1 MMKNHTQNLF
11 RVNNLSELNF
21 SFRLVDFK
29 LPLLPGKEDRYNKQ
43 LHKIEKQVASLSGGP
58 AAIVKRN
65 GKHSI
70 AIPVDKHIEDTTINA
85 IPHNI
90 KITLLPDVHHVSLS
104 KATPDNLDVIEKFL
118 DFEIRRT
125 LSAHPLLWKFDS
137 SHFIMKQAARS
148 AEDSNIEIYEGFSY
162 KLIRTADN
170 SYYICLDLNTKYI
183 DKLRLSEYISIRNV
197 DSREKTFRGR
207 RFVYLNNDDW
217 YPVELAGFGDTIQE
231 QEIDYK
237 GESISV
243 YQYILN
249 KAKRRRSD
257 IERILKPED
266 IAILYTYPN
275 RTMEP
280 HSGASSLAKML
291 YSPKDKAVQSLH
303 RYSIK
308 DPRSRFDAIQNYIR
322 QFFLNI
328 SYNGKAISIS
338 QQPLIEKLLQ
348 FNLPALKFS
357 NDKILS
363 PGHYSA
369 GANTSPHN
377 FAQERKQ
384 YLLTNGILNR
394 SSFDEQYLIVPD
406 SMNRKLV
413 DAFQKNAEHQ
423 IKKMASQFGS
433 FKVIRYPA
441 KANQPATFQAQTME
455 RVLQQNGAMQG
466 FALFILPDLSFES
479 NSYVEKFHDCLKN
492 KFYPDLK
499 VQCAL
504 AYKIQSF
511 FYSYPSSD
519 SAYVTEY
526 KVPEEK
532 KPKFKSY
539 LLNLVLEYLI
549 VNRKWPYALA
559 KDLHYDVYI
568 GIDVHDRYAG
578 FTFFFKNGENIFFI
592 PERVPLKNRADRTE
606 KLKAGLLTRVIYEQL
621 KLMLPH
627 FCPDPN
633 GIVIIRDG
641 RSFGE
646 EGKALKDVISHLHE
660 EGILTSPAIASGVVD
675 LHKQSAIPL
684 RVAALTNSHNKLEN
698 PAAGIV
704 RMIGEKE
711 GFLFNTGF
719 PFQIRGSAKPLH
731 ISLREGNNLQ
741 FIKVLEDLF
750 CQTMLA
756 FSAPD
761 RSNSLPV
768 VIKLID
774 TLLEPLSGGAGEVDE
789 EWEDSII
796 ENY

>member
-1 MMKNHTQNLF
+1 MRHHTQNLF
-11 RVNNLSELNF
+11 KVNNLSEFNF

-43 LHKIEKQVASLSGGP
+43 LQKIEKQVASLCSGP

-70 AIPVDKHIEDTTINA
+70 AIPADKHIDNTIINA

-90 KITLLPDVHHVSLS
+90 KITLLPEVYHVDLS

-118 DFEIRRT
+118 DFEIRRILGT
-125 LSAHPLLWKFDS
+125 HPLLWKFDS
-137 SHFIMKQAARS
+137 SHFFLKQPARS
-148 AEDSNIEIYEGFSY
+148 ADDSAIEIYQGFSY

-183 DKLRLSEYISIRNV
+183 DKHRLSEYVTMKNV
-197 DSREKTFRGR
+197 DTIGNTFRGR

-217 YPVELAGFGDTIQE
+217 YPVEIAGFGETIQE

-237 GESISV
+237 GDSISV

-249 KAKRRRSD
+249 KTKRRRND
-257 IERILKPED
+257 IERILKPDD

-280 HSGASSLAKML
+280 HSGAASLAKML
-291 YSPKDKAVQSLH
+291 YSPKDKEVQSLH
-303 RYSIK
+303 RHSIK

-322 QFFLNI
+322 QFFLDF
-328 SYNGKAISIS
+328 SYNGKRVFIS
-338 QQPLIEKLLQ
+338 QQPLVEKLFQ
-348 FNLPALKFS
+348 FNLPALKF
-357 NDKILS
+357 NNNRILL
-363 PGHYSA
+363 PGHYST

-377 FAQERKQ
+377 YAYERKQ
-384 YLLTNGILNR
+384 YLQANGILND
-394 SSFDEQYLIVPD
+394 SPFDEQYLIVPD
-406 SMNRKLV
+406 SMNRKLL

-423 IKKMASQFGS
+423 IKKLAPRFGS

-455 RVLQQNGAMQG
+455 RVLHQHNAKQG
-466 FALFILPDLSFES
+466 FALFVLPDLAFES

-499 VQCAL
+499 VQCAS
-504 AYKIQSF
+504 AYKVQSF
-511 FYSYPSSD
+511 FNPYPSSD
-519 SAYVTEY
+519 SGHLSEY

-532 KPKFKSY
+532 KPKFRSY

-559 KDLHYDVYI
+559 TNLHYEVYI

-592 PERVPLKNRADRTE
+592 PERVPLKNKADRTE
-606 KLKAGLLTRVIYEQL
+606 KLKAGLLTKVIYEQL
-621 KLMLPH
+621 RQMLPL
-627 FCPDPN
+627 FCPNPN
-633 GIVIIRDG
+633 GIIIIRDG

-646 EGKALKDVISHLHE
+646 EGKALDAIIARLHE
-660 EGILTSPAIASGVVD
+660 DGILVSPNIASGVID

-684 RVAALTNSHNKLEN
+684 RAAVLTNSHSKLEN

-704 RMIGEKE
+704 KMIGEKE
-711 GFLFNTGF
+711 GFLFSTGF
-719 PFQIRGSAKPLH
+719 PFQIRGSAKPVHL
-731 ISLREGNNLQ
+731 SLREGKNLH
-741 FIKVLEDLF
+741 FMKAMEDLF

-761 RSNSLPV
+761 KSNSLPV
-768 VIKLID
+768 AIKLID
-774 TLLEPLSGGAGEVDE
+774 TLLEPLSGGVGDTDE
-789 EWEDSII
+789 EWEDAII